1 MGDNGHYDTV
11 DKILSFKYNYQ
22 KAAKTREKESVTEI
36 KRRQAVMDESSRR
49 QFLKHFQ
56 ASFSTRP
63 RFMQEDQRLSSAE
76 IGQTMQHIPLTA
88 RLDQTEMKSWLEK
101 WIAEEKLTE
110 QEAKAIDIKAI
121 THFLS
126 SDMARFI
133 FNSKYVEREVPFTY
147 TLKAHDI
154 YPDWEDDYA

>member
-1 MGDNGHYDTV
+1 PSYMKEDHSLSCAENEKAMNTV
-11 DKILSFKYNYQ
+11 
-22 KAAKTREKESVTEI
+22 
-36 KRRQAVMDESSRR
+36 
-49 QFLKHFQ
+49 
-56 ASFSTRP
+56 
-63 RFMQEDQRLSSAE
+63 
-76 IGQTMQHIPLTA
+76 MQHIPITA
-88 RLDQTEMKSWLEK
+88 QLDQTEMNSWLEK

-110 QEAKAIDIKAI
+110 QDAKAIDIKAI

-154 YPDWEDDYA
+154 YPDWEDDYAEEKVMIQGVIDC